1 MDQKRFEQLKSKY
14 QPVLDAIAQNHVQ
27 VLNLHEQDGKLV
39 LRGRAKT
46 HADSNK
52 VWDTIKRVDAN
63 YASDL
68 AAELTWEIEGPSAPT
83 SAAAPAHA
91 EQSYAVQAGDTLS
104 KIAKRFYGEAQAYR
118 TIFEANRDQLSDPDK
133 IRTGQVLKIPPREGN
148 A

>member
-1 MDQKRFEQLKSKY
+1 MDQKRFEQLKAKY
-14 QPVLDAIAQNHVQ
+14 QPALDALGQHHVQ

-52 VWDTIKRVDAN
+52 VWDAIKRVDAN
-63 YASDL
+63 YAHDL
-68 AAELTWEIEGPSAPT
+68 AAELTWEVEGPSAP
-83 SAAAPAHA
+83 AAAPAPA
-91 EQSYAVQAGDTLS
+91 AQTYTVQAGDTLS
-104 KIAKRFYGEAQAYR
+104 KIAKHFYGDAHAYR